1 MLNANHEA
9 GRVWSPLLGADAAGR
24 FADRFV
30 ADLLDL
36 AEAGA

>member
-1 MLNANHEA
+1 M
-9 GRVWSPLLGADAAGR
+9 ADVVGTTRR

-36 AEAGA
+36 VGTGG